1 MIERI
6 IVHTLVSGGVFAI
19 LAIGFSLIFGVAR
32 VLNLAHTAFYALAA
46 FGTFYLLSPV
56 VGLELA
62 VAPTI
67 IIVVII
73 VGLLGMLAYKLFINP
88 IREHHGAV
96 LLITIALAMIIE
108 EVLVWRF
115 GGQHRT
121 IRFLVPGSVDIFGIT
136 IVNQNLLTLGVVAAA
151 IVAVWL
157 ILSKTKL
164 GISIRAVAND
174 TEIAGLMGI
183 SASRVLMI
191 TMGIA
196 TALAAIAGVVMAPL
210 TTISPGMWGSPLMT
224 VMVVVI
230 IGGLGSIKG
239 SIIGAFILGLV
250 SAVSVIDPLALLRG
264 GGAYLN
270 MTFILAAMVIVL
282 IVRPSGLFGTL
293 FEEEK
298 L

>member
-1 MIERI
+1 MIGRI

-32 VLNLAHTAFYALAA
+32 VLNMAHTAFFALAA

-73 VGLLGMLAYKLFINP
+73 VGLLGMVAYKLVINP
-88 IREHHGAV
+88 VQEHHSAV

-108 EVLVWRF
+108 ESLVWRF

-121 IRFLVPGSVDIFGIT
+121 IRFLVPGTVDIFGMT
-136 IVNQNLLTLGVVAAA
+136 IANQNLLTLGVVAAT

-164 GISIRAVAND
+164 GIAIRAVAND

-210 TTISPGMWGSPLMT
+210 TTISPGMWAPPLMT

-239 SIIGAFILGLV
+239 SIIGAFILGFV
-250 SAVSVIDPLALLRG
+250 SALSVIDPLALLRG
-264 GGAYLN
+264 GGAYMN
-270 MTFILAAMVIVL
+270 ITFTLAAMVIVL
-282 IVRPSGLFGTL
+282 IVRPSGLFGTI
-293 FEEEK
+293 FEEER

>member
-1 MIERI
+1 MIGRI

-19 LAIGFSLIFGVAR
+19 LAVGFSLIFGVAR
-32 VLNLAHTAFYALAA
+32 VLNMAHTAFFALAA
-46 FGTFYLLSPV
+46 FGTFYLLSSV

-62 VAPTI
+62 VAPAI
-67 IIVVII
+67 IIVIII
-73 VGLLGMLAYKLFINP
+73 VGLLGMLAYKLVINP
-88 IREHHGAV
+88 VREHHAAV
-96 LLITIALAMIIE
+96 LLITIALAMIAE
-108 EVLVWRF
+108 QVLVWRF
-115 GGQHRT
+115 GGQNRT
-121 IRFLVPGSVDIFGIT
+121 IRFLVPGTVDIFGMT
-136 IVNQNLLTLGVVAAA
+136 IANQNLLTLGVVAAT

-164 GISIRAVAND
+164 GIAIRAVAND

-210 TTISPGMWGSPLMT
+210 TTIEPGMWAPPLMT

-270 MTFILAAMVIVL
+270 MTFTLAAMVIVL

>member
-1 MIERI
+1 MIGRI

-32 VLNLAHTAFYALAA
+32 VLNLAHTAFFTLAA
-46 FGTFYLLSPV
+46 FGTFYLLSSV

-62 VAPTI
+62 VAPAI

-73 VGLLGMLAYKLFINP
+73 VGLLGMLAYKLVINP
-88 IREHHGAV
+88 VREHHAAV
-96 LLITIALAMIIE
+96 LLITIALAMIAE
-108 EVLVWRF
+108 QVLVWRF

-121 IRFLVPGSVDIFGIT
+121 IRFLVPGTVDIFGMT
-136 IVNQNLLTLGVVAAA
+136 IANQNLLTLGVVAVA

-164 GISIRAVAND
+164 GIAIRAVAND

-210 TTISPGMWGSPLMT
+210 TTIAPGMWAPPLMT

>member
-1 MIERI
+1 MIGRI

-46 FGTFYLLSPV
+46 FGTFYLLSSV

-62 VAPTI
+62 VAPAI

-73 VGLLGMLAYKLFINP
+73 VGLLGMLAYKLVLNP
-88 IREHHGAV
+88 VREHHAAV
-96 LLITIALAMIIE
+96 LLITIALAMIAE

-121 IRFLVPGSVDIFGIT
+121 IRFLVPGTVDIFGMT
-136 IVNQNLLTLGVVAAA
+136 IANQNLLTLGGVAVA

-164 GISIRAVAND
+164 GIAIRAVAND

-210 TTISPGMWGSPLMT
+210 TTIAPGMWGPPLT
-224 VMVVVI
+224 TIMVVVI

-270 MTFILAAMVIVL
+270 MTFTLAAMVIVL

-293 FEEEK
+293 FEEER

>member
-32 VLNLAHTAFYALAA
+32 VLNMAHTAFFALAA
-46 FGTFYLLSPV
+46 FGTFYLLSSV

-62 VAPTI
+62 VAPAI

-73 VGLLGMLAYKLFINP
+73 VGLLGMLVYKLVINP
-88 IREHHGAV
+88 VREHHAAV

-115 GGQHRT
+115 GGQNRT
-121 IRFLVPGSVDIFGIT
+121 LRFLVPGSVDIFGIT

-164 GISIRAVAND
+164 GVAIRAVAND

-183 SASRVLMI
+183 NASRVLMI

-196 TALAAIAGVVMAPL
+196 TVLAAIAGVVMAPL
-210 TTISPGMWGSPLMT
+210 TTIVPGMWASPLMT

-270 MTFILAAMVIVL
+270 MTFTLAAMVIVL

>member
-1 MIERI
+1 MIEGI
-6 IVHTLVSGGVFAI
+6 LVHTLVSGGVFAI

-32 VLNLAHTAFYALAA
+32 VLNMAHTAFFAVAA
-46 FGTFYLLSPV
+46 FGMFYLISPV
-56 VGLELA
+56 VGHELA
-62 VAPTI
+62 VAPAI

-73 VGLLGMLAYKLFINP
+73 VGLLGMLAYKLVINP
-88 IREHHGAV
+88 IREHHAAV
-96 LLITIALAMIIE
+96 LLITIALALIVQEI
-108 EVLVWRF
+108 LLWRF

-121 IRFLVPGSVDIFGIT
+121 IRFLVPGTVDIFGIT
-136 IVNQNLLTLGVVAAA
+136 IANQNLLTLGVVAAT

-164 GISIRAVAND
+164 GIAIRAVAND

-196 TALAAIAGVVMAPL
+196 SALAAIAGAVMAPL
-210 TTISPGMWGSPLMT
+210 TTISPNMWAPPLT
-224 VMVVVI
+224 TILVVVI

-250 SAVSVIDPLALLRG
+250 SALSVVDPLAILRG
-264 GGAYLN
+264 GGAYMN
-270 MTFILAAMVIVL
+270 MTFTLAALVIVL
-282 IVRPSGLFGTL
+282 IVRPSGLFGTM
-293 FEEEK
+293 FEEER

>member
-19 LAIGFSLIFGVAR
+19 LAVGFSLIFGVAR
-32 VLNLAHTAFYALAA
+32 VLNMAHTAFFALAA

-62 VAPTI
+62 VAPAI

-88 IREHHGAV
+88 VREHHAAV

-115 GGQHRT
+115 GGQNRT
-121 IRFLVPGSVDIFGIT
+121 IRFLVPGTVDIFGIT
-136 IVNQNLLTLGVVAAA
+136 IVNQNLLTLGVVAVA

-164 GISIRAVAND
+164 GIALRATAQD
-174 TEIAGLMGI
+174 AEIANLMGI
-183 SASRVLMI
+183 SVPRTLMI

-210 TTISPGMWGSPLMT
+210 TTIVPGMWAPPLT
-224 VMVVVI
+224 TIMVVVI

-270 MTFILAAMVIVL
+270 ITFSLAAMVIVL

>member
-6 IVHTLVSGGVFAI
+6 IVHTLVSGGVYAV

-32 VLNLAHTAFYALAA
+32 ILNLAHTAFYTLAA
-46 FGTFYLLSPV
+46 FGLFYVLSPV
-56 VGLELA
+56 IGLELA
-62 VAPTI
+62 VAPSV
-67 IIVVII
+67 IIVIII

-88 IREHHGAV
+88 VREHHAAV

-108 EVLVWRF
+108 EILVWRF
-115 GGQHRT
+115 GGQNRT
-121 IRFLVPGSVDIFGIT
+121 LRFLIPGTADIFGVT
-136 IVNQNLLTLGVVAAA
+136 VVNQNLLTLGVVAVT

-164 GISIRAVAND
+164 GIAIRAVAND

-183 SASRVLMI
+183 SVSRVLMI

-196 TALAAIAGVVMAPL
+196 SALAAIAGVVMAPL
-210 TTISPGMWGSPLMT
+210 TTIVPTMWAPPLT
-224 VMVVVI
+224 TIMVVVI

-239 SIIGAFILGLV
+239 SVIGAFVLGFV
-250 SAVSVIDPLALLRG
+250 SALSVIDPLALLRG

-270 MTFILAAMVIVL
+270 MTFTLAVMVIVL

>member
-1 MIERI
+1 MIGRI

-32 VLNLAHTAFYALAA
+32 VLNMAHTAFFALAA

-73 VGLLGMLAYKLFINP
+73 VGLLGMLAYKLVINP
-88 IREHHGAV
+88 VQEHHSAV

-108 EVLVWRF
+108 ESLVWRF

-121 IRFLVPGSVDIFGIT
+121 IRFLVPGTVDIFGMT
-136 IVNQNLLTLGVVAAA
+136 IANQNLLTLGVVAAT

-164 GISIRAVAND
+164 GIAIRAVAND

-210 TTISPGMWGSPLMT
+210 TTISPGMWAPPLMT

-239 SIIGAFILGLV
+239 SIIGAFILGFV
-250 SAVSVIDPLALLRG
+250 SALSVIDPLALLRG
-264 GGAYLN
+264 GGAYMN
-270 MTFILAAMVIVL
+270 ITFTLAAMVIVL
-282 IVRPSGLFGTL
+282 IVRPSGLFGTI
-293 FEEEK
+293 FEEER

>member
-32 VLNLAHTAFYALAA
+32 VLNMAHTAFYALAA
-46 FGTFYLLSPV
+46 FGTFYVLSSV

-62 VAPTI
+62 VAPAI

-73 VGLLGMLAYKLFINP
+73 VGLLGMLVYKLVINP
-88 IREHHGAV
+88 
-96 LLITIALAMIIE
+96 ITIALAMIAE

-115 GGQHRT
+115 GGQNRT
-121 IRFLVPGSVDIFGIT
+121 LRFLVPGSVDIFGIT
-136 IVNQNLLTLGVVAAA
+136 IVNQNLLTLGVVVVA

-164 GISIRAVAND
+164 GVAIRAVAND

-183 SASRVLMI
+183 NASRVLMI

-196 TALAAIAGVVMAPL
+196 TVLAAIAGVVMAPL
-210 TTISPGMWGSPLMT
+210 TTIVPGMWAPPLMT

-270 MTFILAAMVIVL
+270 MTFTLAAMVVVL

>member
-1 MIERI
+1 MIESI

-19 LAIGFSLIFGVAR
+19 LAVGFSLIFGVAR
-32 VLNLAHTAFYALAA
+32 VLNMAHTAFYALAA
-46 FGTFYLLSPV
+46 FGMFYLISPV
-56 VGLELA
+56 LGPELA
-62 VAPTI
+62 VAPSI
-67 IIVVII
+67 IIVIII

-88 IREHHGAV
+88 VREHHAAV
-96 LLITIALAMIIE
+96 LLITIALAMIVE
-108 EVLVWRF
+108 EILVWSF
-115 GGQHRT
+115 GGQNRT
-121 IRFLVPGSVDIFGIT
+121 IRFLVPGTVDIFGIT
-136 IVNQNLLTLGVVAAA
+136 IANQNLLTLGVVAVT

-164 GISIRAVAND
+164 GIAIRAVAND

-196 TALAAIAGVVMAPL
+196 SALAAIAGVVMAPL
-210 TTISPGMWGSPLMT
+210 TTIVPGMWGSPLMT
-224 VMVVVI
+224 TMVVVI

-239 SIIGAFILGLV
+239 SIIGAFILGFVEAL
-250 SAVSVIDPLALLRG
+250 SVVDPLVLLRG

-270 MTFILAAMVIVL
+270 MTFILAVMVIVL

>member
-32 VLNLAHTAFYALAA
+32 VLNMAHTAFYALAA
-46 FGTFYLLSPV
+46 FGTFYLLSSV

-62 VAPTI
+62 VAPAI

-73 VGLLGMLAYKLFINP
+73 VGLLGMLVYKLVINP
-88 IREHHGAV
+88 VREHHAAV
-96 LLITIALAMIIE
+96 LLITIALAMIAE

-115 GGQHRT
+115 GGQNRT
-121 IRFLVPGSVDIFGIT
+121 LRFLVPGSVDIFGIT
-136 IVNQNLLTLGVVAAA
+136 IVNQNLLTLGVVAVA

-164 GISIRAVAND
+164 GVAIRAVAND

-183 SASRVLMI
+183 NASRVLMI

-196 TALAAIAGVVMAPL
+196 TVLAAIAGVVMAPL
-210 TTISPGMWGSPLMT
+210 TTIVPGMWAPPLMT

-270 MTFILAAMVIVL
+270 MTFTLAAMVIVL

>member
-19 LAIGFSLIFGVAR
+19 LAVGFSLIFGVAR
-32 VLNLAHTAFYALAA
+32 VLNMAHTAFFALAA
-46 FGTFYLLSPV
+46 FGTFYLLSSV

-62 VAPTI
+62 VAPAI

-73 VGLLGMLAYKLFINP
+73 VGLLGMLAYKLVLNP
-88 IREHHGAV
+88 VREHHAAV
-96 LLITIALAMIIE
+96 LLITIALAMIAE

-136 IVNQNLLTLGVVAAA
+136 IANQNLLTLGVVAAA

-164 GISIRAVAND
+164 GVAIRAVAND

-210 TTISPGMWGSPLMT
+210 TTIAPGMWGPPLMT

-270 MTFILAAMVIVL
+270 MTFTLAAMVIVL

>member
-1 MIERI
+1 MIEGI
-6 IVHTLVSGGVFAI
+6 LVHTLVSGGVFAI

-32 VLNLAHTAFYALAA
+32 VLNMAHTAFFAVAA
-46 FGTFYLLSPV
+46 FGMFYLISPV
-56 VGLELA
+56 IGLELA

-73 VGLLGMLAYKLFINP
+73 VGLLGMLIYKLCINP
-88 IREHHGAV
+88 IREHHAAV
-96 LLITIALAMIIE
+96 LLITIALALIVQEI
-108 EVLVWRF
+108 LLWRF

-121 IRFLVPGSVDIFGIT
+121 IRFLVPGTVDIFGIT
-136 IVNQNLLTLGVVAAA
+136 IANQNLLTLGVVAAT

-164 GISIRAVAND
+164 GIAIRAVAND

-196 TALAAIAGVVMAPL
+196 SALAAIAGAVMAPL
-210 TTISPGMWGSPLMT
+210 TTISSNMWAPPLT
-224 VMVVVI
+224 TILVVVI

-250 SAVSVIDPLALLRG
+250 SALSVVDPLAILRG
-264 GGAYLN
+264 GGAYMN
-270 MTFILAAMVIVL
+270 MTFTLAALVIVL
-282 IVRPSGLFGTL
+282 IVRPSGLFGTM
-293 FEEEK
+293 FEEER

>member
-19 LAIGFSLIFGVAR
+19 LSIGFSLIFGVAR
-32 VLNLAHTAFYALAA
+32 VLNMAHTAFYALAA
-46 FGTFYLLSPV
+46 FGTFLLLSPV
-56 VGLELA
+56 VGLELPIAPA
-62 VAPTI
+62 VIIVI
-67 IIVVII
+67 IIVSA
-73 VGLLGMLAYKLFINP
+73 LGMLAYKLLINP
-88 IREHHGAV
+88 VREHHAAV
-96 LLITIALAMIIE
+96 LLITIALAMIVE
-108 EVLVWRF
+108 EILVWRF
-115 GGQHRT
+115 GGQNRT
-121 IRFLVPGSVDIFGIT
+121 IRFLVPGTVDIFGVT
-136 IVNQNLLTLGVVAAA
+136 IVNQNLLTLGVVAVT

-164 GISIRAVAND
+164 GIAIRAVAND
-174 TEIAGLMGI
+174 TEIASLMGI
-183 SASRVLMI
+183 SVSRVLMI

-196 TALAAIAGVVMAPL
+196 SALAAIAGIVMAPL
-210 TTISPGMWGSPLMT
+210 TTIVPTMWSPPLLT
-224 VMVVVI
+224 VMVCVI

-250 SAVSVIDPLALLRG
+250 SALSVIDPLALLRG

-270 MTFILAAMVIVL
+270 MTFTLAAMVIVL

>member
-6 IVHTLVSGGVFAI
+6 IIHTLVSGGVFAI

-32 VLNLAHTAFYALAA
+32 VLNLAHTAFFALAA

-62 VAPTI
+62 VAPAI

-73 VGLLGMLAYKLFINP
+73 VGLLGMLAYKLIINP

-96 LLITIALAMIIE
+96 LLITIALAIIIE
-108 EVLVWRF
+108 ESLVWRF

-210 TTISPGMWGSPLMT
+210 TTISPGMWGPPLT
-224 VMVVVI
+224 TIMVVVI

-239 SIIGAFILGLV
+239 SIIAAFILGLV

-270 MTFILAAMVIVL
+270 MTFTLAAMVIVL